1 MKGNTR
7 RDITRAI
14 KNGVVFREISYDE
27 INIFKKVLD
36 KTGSRKNFSTR
47 NLEYFQKLYNEL
59 VPKKLAKFVVAE
71 LDPKKTKEEKEKEV
85 KELDEKIK
93 TAKKNVTTLQDQQ
106 AKLKKEIEELKEL
119 KDKIVLAAD
128 IFITYGDEVV
138 YLYGGNDE
146 AYIKY
151 CGAYL
156 TQWEMIK
163 YARDN
168 GYKKYNF
175 YGISENFSD
184 EKDPEYGVYK
194 FKKGFNGYV
203 EELIGE
209 YHLPLSLLYYLH
221 K

>member
-1 MKGNTR
+1 
-7 RDITRAI
+7 
-14 KNGVVFREISYDE
+14 
-27 INIFKKVLD
+27 
-36 KTGSRKNFSTR
+36 
-47 NLEYFQKLYNEL
+47 
-59 VPKKLAKFVVAE
+59 
-71 LDPKKTKEEKEKEV
+71 
-85 KELDEKIK
+85 
-93 TAKKNVTTLQDQQ
+93 
-106 AKLKKEIEELKEL
+106 
-119 KDKIVLAAD
+119 
-128 IFITYGDEVV
+128 
-138 YLYGGNDE
+138 
-146 AYIKY
+146 
-151 CGAYL
+151 
-156 TQWEMIK
+156 MIK